1 MAISKIS
8 KSTVASGINKYDNF
22 AVVDYPTLPYTE
34 GLVMW
39 YDADDV
45 SSISLG
51 SGTQV
56 SQWND
61 KSGNAR
67 HASQSNSSLRPNY
80 LTNQLNGKP
89 VIDFGAATGT
99 VRLDIAS
106 NQYQFSTK
114 SIHAFAVGKTR
125 YESNT
130 DFSSFFGGYAASQ
143 STSAGSL
150 AYSFPGNAG
159 SLGNGSQQFL
169 NTSRAWFPS
178 GNKFDYSSSQF
189 YQVNASWDGV
199 TVAYRQSRTD
209 DGSAVFDGTGL
220 SNKISYPCNAIGW
233 QEGPSYGSTITIA
246 ELIIYDKPLSASDI
260 EKVESYLFSKWG
272 V

>member
-1 MAISKIS
+1 LDAADPTT
-8 KSTVASGINKYDNF
+8 TV
-22 AVVDYPTLPYTE
+22 L
-34 GLVMW
+34 
-39 YDADDV
+39 
-45 SSISLG
+45 
-51 SGTQV
+51 SGTTV
-56 SQWND
+56 TAWND
-61 KSGNAR
+61 KSGNSR

-80 LTNQLNGKP
+80 LTNALNGKP
-89 VIDFGAATGT
+89 AIDFGAATGT

-130 DFSSFFGGYAASQ
+130 DFSSFFGGYAANQ

-150 AYSFPGNAG
+150 AYSFPGNG
-159 SLGNGSQQFL
+159 GTGGQQQFL
-169 NTSRAWFPS
+169 NASRSWFPA
-178 GNKFDYSSSQF
+178 GTKNDYSSSQF
-189 YQVNASWDGV
+189 YQINASWDGV

-209 DGSAVFDGTGL
+209 DGSAVFDGTGIA
-220 SNKISYPCNAIGW
+220 NKISYPCNAIGW
-233 QEGPSYGSTITIA
+233 QEGPTYGSTITIA